1 MKFTYLEY
9 ERLIYFLLDNGYT
22 VTGYDNYRHVE
33 YPVILRH
40 DIDKSLD
47 KAVKMAELENSI
59 GEPFEIGDINS
70 IWYPSF
76 LPNTIQILLS

>member
-40 DIDKSLD
+40 DIDTSLD

-59 GEPFEIGDINS
+59 GGGKLDLHISYS
-70 IWYPSF
+70 IMYF
-76 LPNTIQILLS
+76 LSILLNVSIE